1 MSNWSGSH
9 FCHIANKKLI
19 NREPCPA
26 KRKQVLSQR
35 TIGRKGEV
43 HSWRSLTLQITQLF
57 PLWPVRSLTKTIVNK
72 QLGYKTLVLFNENSL
87 GRPFPL
93 IVFFILMRLKSLE
106 NSIFQH
112 HFPVVLTMLLQSYFK
127 LCVYWRKNILL
138 HCRQYCQPSGKKH
151 NLVFLVR
158 LNVSDRQTWT
168 EIKYEPARPTF
179 H

>member
-1 MSNWSGSH
+1 MPSKKEAGSQSKNNWT
-9 FCHIANKKLI
+9 
-19 NREPCPA
+19 E
-26 KRKQVLSQR
+26 
-35 TIGRKGEV
+35 GR
-43 HSWRSLTLQITQLF
+43 SPLLTLTNPPNNTTVSIVTCEVTHQDY
-57 PLWPVRSLTKTIVNK
+57 SVNK
-72 QLGYKTLVLFNENSL
+72 QLGFKTLVLFNENSL

-158 LNVSDRQTWT
+158 LNVSDRQT
-168 EIKYEPARPTF
+168 
-179 H
+179 